1 MEQKA
6 RQLAQIHLPEDKRF
20 AVEVFLKAEYSKNHY
35 RIFLQIINNK
45 NHFEK
50 FLNFLSVERST
61 ENLYF
66 YQEVQKYRLNYP
78 QNSKETAE
86 SIFNKFFGC
95 NSEFEINV
103 DEIVKCNV
111 QVNLKKEYP
120 QKDIFDTALN
130 HVLQNL
136 YEDSFFRFLAT
147 PEGQTYNIKNTIL

>member
-1 MEQKA
+1 
-6 RQLAQIHLPEDKRF
+6 
-20 AVEVFLKAEYSKNHY
+20 LK
-35 RIFLQIINNK
+35 
-45 NHFEK
+45 K

-78 QNSKETAE
+78 QDSKETAE
-86 SIFNKFFGC
+86 SIFNKFFGS

-120 QKDIFDTALN
+120 PKDIFDIALN

-136 YEDSFFRFLAT
+136 YEDSFFRFLAS
-147 PEGQTYNIKNTIL
+147 PEGQTYNIKNVTL